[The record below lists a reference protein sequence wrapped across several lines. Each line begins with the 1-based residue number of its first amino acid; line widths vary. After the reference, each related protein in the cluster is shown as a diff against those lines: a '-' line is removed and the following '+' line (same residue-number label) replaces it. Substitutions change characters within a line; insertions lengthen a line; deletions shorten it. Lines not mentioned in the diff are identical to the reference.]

1 MVVNSMTI
9 LHPLFEGMI
18 LGITIAIT
26 LGPALFALLQ
36 TSVKHGVKTGI
47 FLALGIFFSDLA
59 LVIGFYFG
67 ASQIVNDKFYHLIL
81 GIIGG
86 AIMSIFGVY
95 TFLKKIPMTEQVE
108 AINEIK
114 VKKPGLIPY
123 FFKGFVLNIANP
135 FLWMF
140 WITSMLA
147 INATYGGDQRAVGL
161 FFSGTLFMVLTT
173 DILKCVLANRIKI
186 LGNPQV
192 KVWLN
197 RIVGLLFM
205 IIGAFIIAGSLL
217 EYYRGISIHMPLN
230 HP

>member
-1 MVVNSMTI
+1 MHLSNLGF

-26 LGPALFALLQ
+26 VGPAMFALLQ
-36 TSVKHGVKTGI
+36 TSIKHGIKTGI

-81 GIIGG
+81 GTIGG
-86 AIMSIFGVY
+86 GIMTIFGIY
-95 TFLKKIPMTEQVE
+95 TFFKKIPMNEQVE

-114 VKKPGLIPY
+114 VKKPGLFPY
-123 FFKGFVLNIANP
+123 FFKGFVLNLANP
-135 FLWMF
+135 FLWVF

-147 INATYGGDQRAVGL
+147 INATYGGDQKSVAL
-161 FFSGTLFMVLTT
+161 FFTGTLSMVLTT
-173 DILKCVLANRIKI
+173 DILKSVLANKIKI
-186 LGNPQV
+186 LSNPQV
-192 KVWLN
+192 KLWLN

-205 IIGAFIIAGSLL
+205 IIGCFIVAGSLI
-217 EYYRGISIHMPLN
+217 EYYRGITIHMP
-230 HP
+230 

>member
-1 MVVNSMTI
+1 MVINSLAI

-26 LGPALFALLQ
+26 FGPALIALVQ
-36 TSVKHGVKTGI
+36 TSVKHGIKTGI
-47 FLALGIFFSDLA
+47 SLALGIFVSDLA

-67 ASQIVNDKFYHLIL
+67 AAQIVNDKFYHLIL

-86 AIMSIFGVY
+86 GIMTIFGIY
-95 TFLKKIPMTEQVE
+95 TFFKKVPMTEQVE

-114 VKKPGLIPY
+114 VKKPGLLPY
-123 FFKGFVLNIANP
+123 FFKGFVLNLANP
-135 FLWMF
+135 FLWVF

-147 INATYGGDQRAVGL
+147 INATYGGDQRAVAL

-186 LGNPQV
+186 LGNPNV
-192 KVWLN
+192 KLWLN

-205 IIGAFIIAGSLL
+205 IIGSFIVAGSLF
-217 EYYRGISIHMPLN
+217 EYYRGITIHMP
-230 HP
+230 

>member
-1 MVVNSMTI
+1 MVVNSLAI

-36 TSVKHGVKTGI
+36 TSIKHGIKTGI
-47 FLALGIFFSDLA
+47 FLALGIFASDLA

-67 ASQIVNDKFYHLIL
+67 AAQIVNDKFYHLIL

-86 AIMSIFGVY
+86 GIMTIFGIY
-95 TFLKKIPMTEQVE
+95 TFFKKIPMTERVE

-114 VKKPGLIPY
+114 VRKPGLLPY
-123 FFKGFVLNIANP
+123 FFKGFVLNLANP
-135 FLWMF
+135 FLWVF

-147 INATYGGDQRAVGL
+147 INATYGGDQRAVAL

-173 DILKCVLANRIKI
+173 DILKCFLANRIKV

-192 KVWLN
+192 KLWLN

-205 IIGAFIIAGSLL
+205 IIGSFIISGSLF
-217 EYYRGISIHMPLN
+217 EYYKVFTIHIP
-230 HP
+230 